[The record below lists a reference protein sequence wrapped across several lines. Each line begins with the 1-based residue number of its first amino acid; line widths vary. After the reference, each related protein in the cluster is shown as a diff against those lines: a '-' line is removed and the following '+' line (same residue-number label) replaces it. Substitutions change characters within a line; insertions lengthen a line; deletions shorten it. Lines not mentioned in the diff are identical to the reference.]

1 MRFCIIVD
9 GTNFINRLFEMGKE
23 KSYVLNELSFP
34 EIAARIQQLLR
45 ENGLPAIYNGTDFY
59 CSNKKISDL
68 TKTDTDKLL
77 DKLRY
82 ERGVTVEQVGII
94 TDGKEKALDTSIII
108 RMFEVIDYYDIV
120 VLLASD
126 RDYIPAFELLRKKGK
141 YIVTVGCKGKHPIEL
156 INKSYLFLEIE
167 NILKNNPEM

>member
-1 MRFCIIVD
+1 VRFCIIVD
-9 GTNFINRLFEMGKE
+9 GTNFINRLFEMGKG
-23 KSYVLNELSFP
+23 KSFVLNELSFP
-34 EIAARIQQLLR
+34 KIAEAIQRLLKD
-45 ENGLPAIYNGTDFY
+45 NGLPALYNGTYFY
-59 CSNKKISDL
+59 CPNKKISNL
-68 TKTDTDKLL
+68 TKDETDQFL
-77 DKLRY
+77 DKLRH

-108 RMFEVIDYYDIV
+108 RMFEIIDYYDIV

-141 YIVTVGCKGKHPIEL
+141 YIITVGCKENHPIEL

-167 NILKNNPEM
+167 NILKNQFKI